1 MRCIKTKTLLDV
13 SRGFPAIRF
22 AHFDRASGP
31 SRSRL
36 IIPLMLLASLLGV
49 PALARGEGPDF
60 IRDIRPILAEHCL
73 HCHGPDE
80 AKRKADLR
88 LDVRAAALAK
98 LADGLTAIVPGKADD
113 SELVVRVESD
123 QAELVMPPPETKR
136 TLTPLQKKLLR
147 DWVTAGAPYATHWAY
162 QKPVRP
168 KLPATQ
174 NSSWPRN
181 EIDRFVLAKL
191 EAAGLPPSPEAD
203 RTTLIRRLSLDL
215 TGLPPTVADVDL
227 FLGDSSPD
235 AYEKLVDRLLASP
248 HYGEKLAQDW
258 LDLARFG
265 DSTGY
270 SDDGER
276 LSWPYRDYVINAFN
290 ANVPFDQ
297 FTLENLAGDLLP
309 NATLIQK
316 VASGFNRLHRHNEEG
331 GSDPDEFRVVYA
343 VDRTSTTATTWM
355 GLTFGC
361 AQCHDHKY
369 DPISQREFYQFYAF
383 FNSLKG
389 EVPISKGP
397 HPPQIKVP
405 GAADQQRL
413 TRISDELASVE
424 KQAAELQPAIDK
436 AFEAWQKA
444 PSGETVKTNAPTGK
458 TGAVGGIIARSRQP
472 AFFADTKLS
481 SPLLFDQSI
490 RASGRISIVRS
501 VNSMVDIGHFLSSDL
516 AKGAHVGFSVAEG
529 PRFFAYIAPPG
540 GVSTRSTGPI
550 YAEHGVEYT
559 WTYSYDP
566 TGGADDPQDADLVGE
581 GLLTFEL
588 KRDGKSLGVLQTDLT
603 AAQRV
608 TPAPLDA
615 FGFVF
620 RGFDDADSP
629 ISVYVDDVEYTVAR
643 DGGSR
648 RDDFSVDPGWIG
660 KGNAEHGHHFG
671 YDPVATTAGGAA
683 DLTIPQILALAPDKR
698 STAQGVRLREY
709 FIQEKFPEFKP
720 VQTKLAA
727 LKTDRDAA
735 ERLIPSALVWEE
747 MDPPRPAQMLIRG
760 DYQSPGEAVER
771 NVPSI
776 FPPISAG
783 PRDRLTLAKW
793 LVSGEH
799 PLTARVAVNRL
810 WKQCFGAGLV
820 RTPEDFGVRGELP
833 THPEL
838 LDWLAVEFSAGPE
851 QGQPP
856 VIPLAWN
863 TKHLLRLIVTSATY
877 RQSSAGTKDLRDI
890 DPDNRL
896 LARASR
902 FRLSAEEI
910 RDAALVASGL
920 LTRKL
925 GGRSVYPYQPDYF
938 YREKEDDPGE
948 WKWPLETDG
957 ELYRRGLYTFI
968 RRTTPYQPY
977 QIFDAPSRGECQ
989 VARARTNT
997 PLQALVTMND
1007 PGFVEASRVLGER
1020 IAAIKDSDSAG
1031 RLTVAFRTVLSRTP
1045 TAREQKVLLDLYKAE
1060 RERYQADPQAAQVA
1074 VSHGKSTHL
1083 STDAIEAA
1091 TWTTVATVLLNL
1103 DEAITRE

>member
-1 MRCIKTKTLLDV
+1 MQRISTTSPPASNRSVLAAALFV
-13 SRGFPAIRF
+13 SFMSVPVLVRG
-22 AHFDRASGP
+22 D
-31 SRSRL
+31 
-36 IIPLMLLASLLGV
+36 
-49 PALARGEGPDF
+49 GPDF
-60 IRDIRPILAEHCL
+60 TRDIRPILAEHCL
-73 HCHGPDE
+73 QCHGPDE

-88 LDVRAAALAK
+88 LDVRAAAVGK
-98 LADGLTAIVPGKADD
+98 LSSGETAVVPGKADE
-113 SELVVRVESD
+113 SELIVRVESD
-123 QAELVMPPPETKR
+123 QADLVMPPPETKR
-136 TLTPLQKKLLR
+136 RLTPQQMKLLR
-147 DWVTAGAPYATHWAY
+147 DWINAGAPYATHWAY

-168 KLPATQ
+168 KLPAAQ
-174 NSSWPRN
+174 NKAWPRN
-181 EIDRFVLAKL
+181 DIDWFVLAKL
-191 EAAGLPPSPEAD
+191 EAAGLQPAPEAD
-203 RTTLIRRLSLDL
+203 RTTLIRRLSFDL
-215 TGLPPTVADVDL
+215 TGLPPTIADVDL
-227 FLGDSSPD
+227 FLGDTSSES
-235 AYEKLVDRLLASP
+235 YERLVDRLLASP

-290 ANVPFDQ
+290 ANMPFDQ
-297 FTLENLAGDLLP
+297 FTIENLAGDLLP
-309 NATLIQK
+309 NATLAQK

-369 DPISQREFYQFYAF
+369 DPITQREFYQFYAF

-389 EVPISKGP
+389 EVPVTKGP
-397 HPPQIKVP
+397 YPPQIKVP
-405 GAADQQRL
+405 GPADEQRL
-413 TRISDELASVE
+413 AKIANELASVE
-424 KQAAELQPAIDK
+424 KQAADLQPAIDQ
-436 AFEAWQKA
+436 AFAAWQQDPGDTTVTTKA
-444 PSGETVKTNAPTGK
+444 PSGK
-458 TGAVGGIIARSRQP
+458 TGAVGGIIARSQHQ
-472 AFFADTKLS
+472 AYFADTKLAS
-481 SPLLFDQSI
+481 ALLLDQPI

-501 VNSMVDIGHFLSSDL
+501 VNSMVDIGHFLSSDVR
-516 AKGAHVGFSVAEG
+516 KGAHVGFSVAEG

-540 GVSTRSTGPI
+540 GVSTRSAGPI
-550 YAEHGVEYT
+550 YAEHGVEYA
-559 WTYSYDP
+559 WSYLYDP
-566 TGGADDPQDADLVGE
+566 TGGTDDPLDADLVGE

-603 AAQRV
+603 AAQRA

-629 ISVYVDDVEYTVAR
+629 IHVYIDDVEYTVAR
-643 DGGSR
+643 DGATR
-648 RDDFSVDPGWIG
+648 RNDFSVDPGWIG
-660 KGNAEHGHHFG
+660 QGNAEHGHHFG
-671 YDPVATTAGGAA
+671 FDPVATTAGGAA
-683 DLTIPQILALAPDKR
+683 DLTIPQILALAPNKR
-698 STAQGVRLREY
+698 SAAQAIRLREH
-709 FIQEKFPEFKP
+709 FVQEKFPEFKP
-720 VQTKLAA
+720 IQTKIAA
-727 LKTDRDAA
+727 LKTERDAA

-747 MDPPRPAQMLIRG
+747 MDPPRPAHILIRG
-760 DYQSPGEAVER
+760 DYQGLGELVER

-776 FPPISAG
+776 FPPLSAG
-783 PRDRLTLAKW
+783 PKDRVMLAKW

-851 QGQPP
+851 QGRLQVTPQT
-856 VIPLAWN
+856 WN
-863 TKHLLRLIVTSATY
+863 IKHLIRLIVTSATY
-877 RQSSAGTKDLRDI
+877 RQSSVGTKHLREI

-977 QIFDAPSRGECQ
+977 QVFDAPSRGECQ

-1020 IAAIKDSDSAG
+1020 VAAVKDSDPVG
-1031 RLTVAFRTVLSRTP
+1031 RLTVAFRSVLSRIP
-1045 TAREQKVLLDLYKAE
+1045 TAREQKVLLDLYQSG
-1060 RERYQADPQAAQVA
+1060 RQRYQADPEAAKTA
-1074 VSHGKSTHL
+1074 VSHGKSAHFT
-1083 STDAIEAA
+1083 TDAIEAA
-1091 TWTTVATVLLNL
+1091 AWTTVATVLLNL